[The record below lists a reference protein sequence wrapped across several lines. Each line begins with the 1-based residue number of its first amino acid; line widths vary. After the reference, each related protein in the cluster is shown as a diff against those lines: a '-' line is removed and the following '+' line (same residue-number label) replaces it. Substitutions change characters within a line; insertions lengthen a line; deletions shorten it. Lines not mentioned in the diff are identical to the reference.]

1 MDSQLQTSFI
11 PKKPVMEA
19 RAPISR
25 ASVSFMGII
34 ATIAA
39 VIAAI
44 LFGGSYFYRLTM
56 VKQRDTLTTR
66 IIESTKTFNSD
77 FLKEVTAL
85 DRRINAANAVLGGH
99 VLVSPI
105 FTRMEQLTLKTIQF
119 TKFEFTGKKEG
130 SSTIGVKMAGKAT
143 GYAAIASQSDVLA
156 GVNSQNNTYFL
167 NPIFSNLNLDD
178 KARVSFDLSFYV
190 DPDLVSYRSY
200 INRLS
205 STSTQ

>member
-25 ASVSFMGII
+25 ASVSFMSII
-34 ATIAA
+34 ATII
-39 VIAAI
+39 VIIAGI

-56 VKQRDTLTTR
+56 TKQRDTITTR
-66 IIESTKTFNSD
+66 IIENTKTFNSD
-77 FLKEVTAL
+77 FLKEVTTL
-85 DRRINAANAVLGGH
+85 DRRINAANTILSGH

-105 FTRMEQLTLKTIQF
+105 FTRLEQLTLKSIQY
-119 TKFEFTGKKEG
+119 TKFEFTGRKDG
-130 SSTIGVKMAGKAT
+130 TSSIGVKMSGKAT
-143 GYAAIASQSDVLA
+143 GYAAIASESDVLA

-178 KARVSFDLSFYV
+178 KARVSFDLSFSV